1 MMFGMSGEWL
11 GYQHSWCDQLH
22 KMETVYAILLIIGFT
37 GLFVD
42 RVLKYA
48 GNLVKETYRR

>member
-1 MMFGMSGEWL
+1 MFGMSGEWL